1 MTTAIKNY
9 ELWLE
14 KVTDKALK
22 QELEAIRNNQNAIEN
37 AFYKDLIFG
46 TGGLRGEIGVGT
58 NCLNIYT
65 IAKATQGVADYMLD
79 KNLKSVAISYD
90 SRNKSD
96 EFSKVTACVLASNG
110 IKAYISPTLAP
121 TPYLSFM
128 VRELKCDMGIMVTA
142 SHNPAKYN
150 GYKVYDNNGCQVTDN
165 QANEILSF
173 IEKIDPFAIK
183 MDTFESYLSK
193 GLISIIDDSLEGE
206 YIEKVMSYSLDTADG
221 LEVIYSPLNG
231 AGYRIIPQLLTL
243 HSVKLHLVAE
253 QANPDGNFPTCPY
266 PNPEK
271 PEALALGIELLKE
284 TGADILIATDPDA
297 DRMGV
302 AVNHKGEI
310 LLLTGNEMGVLIA
323 NYIFT
328 KRRELGILP
337 DNPVLVK
344 TIVSTPLAYKI
355 ANKHGASVVNVLT
368 GFKYIGEY
376 IKTLEDLKQESRFIF
391 GFEESYGYLAGTY
404 VRDKDAV
411 IASMLA
417 SEMTAYYKKQGKTL
431 IDKINEIYDEFG
443 FYQHQ
448 LLTYTFE
455 GASGN
460 TKMQELLKNLRANL
474 PLEISGV
481 KVNKTIDYLTQTE
494 FPLPK
499 ADVISFDLAD
509 DSQLIIRPSGTE
521 PLIKAYLTA
530 AATIEENKKI
540 FEKLKMF
547 LSQIL

>member
-46 TGGLRGEIGVGT
+46 TGGLRGEISVGT

-65 IAKATQGVADYMLD
+65 IAKATQGVADYMLR

-121 TPYLSFM
+121 TPHLSFM

-344 TIVSTPLAYKI
+344 TIVSTPLAHKI